1 MVIFSGSSSSVSHGW
16 QWGIIEKEEALEA
29 KKEKPLWFSHA
40 CPLIAADKRK
50 QLALVQKRAARRTDS
65 SFQMSL
71 AKGLALKHLL
81 KQKGQG

>member
-50 QLALVQKRAARRTDS
+50 TTGFSTEACCKEDRQQFPDVS
-65 SFQMSL
+65 
-71 AKGLALKHLL
+71 
-81 KQKGQG
+81 GQRLGT